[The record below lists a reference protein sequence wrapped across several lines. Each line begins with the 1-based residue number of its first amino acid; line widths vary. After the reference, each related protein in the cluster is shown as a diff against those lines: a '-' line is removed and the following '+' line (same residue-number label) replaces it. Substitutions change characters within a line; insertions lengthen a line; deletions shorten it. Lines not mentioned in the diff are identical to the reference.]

1 MNVNFEAR
9 NSKSETNQNDKNSND
24 QNKSSVSNFENS
36 YFELV
41 SDFDIRI
48 SDFTIYFNMIKKEA
62 ILALEDG
69 KIYRGYSFGAE
80 GEAYGEIVFNTSMM
94 GYQEILTDPSY
105 KGQMVCMTYPLIGN
119 YGVNAEDV
127 ESRQP
132 FVEGFIVKEVSRI
145 HSNWRATMDLGSYLQ
160 KNNVVGI
167 EGIDTRSLTKHL
179 REEGAKKGVI
189 STKDLDEKSLV
200 KKAKNSPGLVGRD
213 LIKEVM
219 CQKAYDWNQSGKF
232 RVVAVDSGIK
242 FNILRH
248 LADRDCHV
256 RVVPAT
262 AKKEEIMAF
271 KPHGFFLSNGP
282 GDPEALPYIVDTVK
296 SLLDTLPI
304 FGICLGHQILGQ
316 AFGGKTFKLKF
327 GHHGGNQP
335 VIDIHS
341 RSVEITAQN
350 HGFAVNVDSIPDKG
364 VRLTH
369 INLNDNTCEGM
380 EHTKLPIFSV
390 QYHPEA
396 APGPHDA
403 THHFDRFVKM
413 MEISTK

>member
-1 MNVNFEAR
+1 
-9 NSKSETNQNDKNSND
+9 
-24 QNKSSVSNFENS
+24 
-36 YFELV
+36 L
-41 SDFDIRI
+41 
-48 SDFTIYFNMIKKEA
+48 KKEA

-69 KIYRGYSFGAE
+69 KVYRGYSFGSE

-119 YGVNAEDV
+119 YGVNAADV
-127 ESRQP
+127 ESRKP
-132 FVEGFIVKEVSRI
+132 YVEGFIVKEVSRI
-145 HSNWRATMDLGSYLQ
+145 RSNWRSNEDLGSYL
-160 KNNVVGI
+160 KRNNIVGI
-167 EGIDTRSLTKHL
+167 EGIDTRALTKHL

-219 CQKAYDWNQSGKF
+219 CDKTYDWNDKGRF

-242 FNILRH
+242 LNILRN

-262 AKKEEIMAF
+262 AKKDEILAF
-271 KPHGFFLSNGP
+271 KPHGLFLSNGP

-296 SLLDTLPI
+296 EVLDKMPI

-335 VIDIHS
+335 VIDVHS

-350 HGFAVNVDSIPDKG
+350 HGFAVNVDSIPDKN
-364 VRLTH
+364 VRMTH
-369 INLNDNTCEGM
+369 VNLNDNTCEGM

-403 THHFDRFVKM
+403 THHFDRFIEM
-413 MEISTK
+413 MKKAGK

>member
-1 MNVNFEAR
+1 M
-9 NSKSETNQNDKNSND
+9 
-24 QNKSSVSNFENS
+24 
-36 YFELV
+36 
-41 SDFDIRI
+41 
-48 SDFTIYFNMIKKEA
+48 KKEA

-69 KIYRGYSFGAE
+69 KVFRGYSFGAE

-119 YGVNAEDV
+119 YGVNLEDV

-145 HSNWRATMDLGSYLQ
+145 HSNWRANQDLGSYLK
-160 KNNVVGI
+160 KNKIVGI
-167 EGIDTRSLTKHL
+167 EGIDTRALTKHL

-189 STKDLDEKSLV
+189 STTDLDEKNLV
-200 KKAKNSPGLVGRD
+200 KKALKSPGLVGRD

-242 FNILRH
+242 LNILRN
-248 LADRDCHV
+248 LAARVCHV

-262 AKKEEIMAF
+262 AKKDEIMAF

-282 GDPEALPYIVDTVK
+282 GDPEALPYIVNTVK
-296 SLLDTLPI
+296 SLLDEMPI

-316 AFGGKTFKLKF
+316 AFGGKTFKMKF

-341 RSVEITAQN
+341 RQVEITAQN

-403 THHFDRFVKM
+403 THHFDRFLKM
-413 MEISTK
+413 MEKKI